1 MVFQEN
7 LTRPVNMFSYWVLY
21 FLVLSVTLSCSV
33 VYLRSFQ
40 AQRNFLIL
48 AVALILIFFSGLRG
62 EGVDADL
69 INYISWFYG
78 ISRASFDYIS
88 LAKDPAFV
96 VLSILSHQ
104 LGFGIQLVL
113 FSFALVAVTTKIL
126 YFKLSDS
133 FKYWHIAVYLYFC
146 RFYFVQ
152 DMTQIRA
159 GAAIGLATLAFILI
173 YKKRNLFGVCLFAIS
188 LFFHLSVVVLVP
200 VVVAVYL
207 GRDFISRYPIFI
219 IIILSFFLNAYLDYF
234 FIISGL
240 YSHLRLVDYIG
251 GAFETVELSLFS
263 FYFIIKILL
272 LGYLIF
278 FQWSNLTRF
287 WRLVVYIGVISSCFQ
302 LAFSQYDSLALR
314 LAEVFA
320 LFDVQLF
327 MAPLFIEKLGRHF
340 RSLYL
345 SFLIVLGAVFF
356 ISSLNIMNPYQM
368 TELF

>member
-1 MVFQEN
+1 MGAARLQEKMALRPCSARLDPSFGRAWARKHARLGPN
-7 LTRPVNMFSYWVLY
+7 LRNPERN
-21 FLVLSVTLSCSV
+21 SCPNADSAWAGLGLG
-33 VYLRSFQ
+33 LRS
-40 AQRNFLIL
+40 R
-48 AVALILIFFSGLRG
+48 
-62 EGVDADL
+62 
-69 INYISWFYG
+69 
-78 ISRASFDYIS
+78 
-88 LAKDPAFV
+88 
-96 VLSILSHQ
+96 
-104 LGFGIQLVL
+104 IQV
-113 FSFALVAVTTKIL
+113 
-126 YFKLSDS
+126 
-133 FKYWHIAVYLYFC
+133 YFC